1 MCIHDTL
8 TQQFINGLKS
18 YCISLS
24 DVKNG
29 KYHYCGG
36 DRKHHHNYYMLMYGV
51 GASFPPHKD
60 RCICNHRIKEN
71 CYITDNV
78 NIHVLGNC
86 CIKRFLPRD
95 KQGRTCEVCSEPHKN
110 RRVNRCNVCKVKY
123 CYDCDILLK
132 NESYKRCYECH
143 VKNVYK

>member
-1 MCIHDTL
+1 MCIHNTL

-24 DVKNG
+24 DIENG

-36 DRKHHHNYYMLMYGV
+36 DRKGRHRNYYMSVYGV
-51 GASFPPHKD
+51 DAPLPSHKD

-78 NIHVLGNC
+78 SIIVLG
-86 CIKRFLPRD
+86 RD
-95 KQGRTCEVCSEPHKN
+95 KQQTR
-110 RRVNRCNVCKVKY
+110 
-123 CYDCDILLK
+123 
-132 NESYKRCYECH
+132 
-143 VKNVYK
+143 